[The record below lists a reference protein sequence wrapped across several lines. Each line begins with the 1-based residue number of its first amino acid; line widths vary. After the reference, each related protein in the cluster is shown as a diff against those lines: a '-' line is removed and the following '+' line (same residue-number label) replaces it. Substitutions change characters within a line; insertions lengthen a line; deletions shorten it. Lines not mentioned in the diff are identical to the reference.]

1 MYNTGPDKQEHT
13 VESKKS
19 KHDMAEYDATFID
32 RMMNMLDEELLAYLQ
47 SLTPA
52 ERKIMEEAIF
62 RAVSQRAVKDH
73 IEELK
78 GGNVQ

>member
-1 MYNTGPDKQEHT
+1 MEA
-13 VESKKS
+13 KKT